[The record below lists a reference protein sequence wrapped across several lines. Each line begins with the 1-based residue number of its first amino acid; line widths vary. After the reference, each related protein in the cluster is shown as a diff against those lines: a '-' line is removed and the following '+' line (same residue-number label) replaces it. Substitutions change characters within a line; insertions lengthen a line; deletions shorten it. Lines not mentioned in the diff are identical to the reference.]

1 MSDALERLADLMYQ
15 KFRNDLGKEIL
26 KEEKQIATDS
36 AKRGLKGGWLIKKI
50 MDLHFDEIKRLYEKR
65 IEIEKKLLLD
75 KYGRIPDPEIER
87 LKKKVTEIINMRIE
101 SLKSRAYLGN
111 KLERSMVD
119 HIEDERKSLLI
130 QAANDIDIEI
140 GLDRLRFE
148 KEKREYFSTDY
159 VYSLM
164 EIFRLR
170 DNVNL
175 HFKNKFGFDIFKL
188 EQEGVIPE
196 IAKPCEIE
204 TDFVTKI
211 ALLGNLIDWMN
222 VDNLKSSLRVEAKGS
237 KSITLLKEF
246 LKKEFPVFDET
257 IIKNFRIIN
266 ELRNKKFPIHK
277 EGEEVID
284 IFADLGEKYPPD
296 NWGNVWKKV
305 LDLYI
310 DSLKNLIRLFQK

>member
-1 MSDALERLADLMYQ
+1 MSDDLERLANLIYQ
-15 KFRNDLGKEIL
+15 KFKNGLGKEIL
-26 KEEKQIATDS
+26 KEEKQIASDS
-36 AKRGLKGGWLIKKI
+36 AKRGKGGWLISKI

-75 KYGRIPDPEIER
+75 KYGRLPDPEMKTLRE
-87 LKKKVTEIINMRIE
+87 KVTEIINGHIE
-101 SLKSRAYLGN
+101 SLKKRDYLGD

-119 HIEDERKSLLI
+119 RIEDRRKSLLI
-130 QAANDIDIEI
+130 QAANDIDIEV
-140 GLDRLRFE
+140 GLERLRFE
-148 KEKREYFSTDY
+148 KKTRELFSADY
-159 VYSLM
+159 VHSLM
-164 EIFRLR
+164 DIFRLR

-175 HFKNKFGFDIFKL
+175 HFKNKFGFDIFRL

-222 VDNLKSSLRVEAKGS
+222 VDDLKSSLKVEARGS
-237 KSITLLKEF
+237 KSITLLEEF
-246 LKKEFPVFDET
+246 LKQEFSVFDET
-257 IIKNFRIIN
+257 IIKNLRIIN

-277 EGEEVID
+277 EGEEVIG
-284 IFADLGEKYPPD
+284 IFEELGEKYPPKD
-296 NWGNVWKKV
+296 WGNVWRKV